1 MGEERLDRLSD
12 RIARLERDHPE
23 RSFEI
28 DDLAP
33 SPFEQFAAWLEE
45 ALAAGLYVPNSMTL
59 ATADRN
65 GSPSAR
71 TVLLKGVDDDAFV
84 FFTNYQSRKGRDLIE
99 NPQAALVF
107 HWATLQR
114 QVCIQGRVEALS
126 GEDSD
131 EYFATRPVGSRL
143 AAWASAQSE
152 VLADRAELERRV
164 EEARDRFGDR
174 VPRPP
179 HWGGF
184 RLIPASIEFWQARP
198 NRLHDRLQYVRGAE
212 DEPWRVVRLAP

>member
-28 DDLAP
+28 DDLAA

-45 ALAAGLYVPNSMTL
+45 ALAAGLYVPNAMTL
-59 ATADRN
+59 ATADRE

-99 NPQAALVF
+99 NPRAALVF
-107 HWATLQR
+107 HWATMQR
-114 QVCIQGRVEALS
+114 QVCIEGRVEALS
-126 GEDSD
+126 GEESD
-131 EYFATRPVGSRL
+131 EYFATRPIGSRL
-143 AAWASAQSE
+143 AAWASPQSE
-152 VLADRAELERRV
+152 VLADRAELEHGV
-164 EEARDRFGDR
+164 DDARDRFGDE

-184 RLIPASIEFWQARP
+184 RLIPSSIEFWQARP
-198 NRLHDRLQYVRGAE
+198 SRLHDRLQYVRGGE
-212 DEPWRVVRLAP
+212 DEPWRIVRLAP